1 MYLVEKVSQDIIK
14 EGDEEK
20 EAENRRIGDFK
31 VSLYEPS
38 RKSTYSQLLTCS

>member
-1 MYLVEKVSQDIIK
+1 MEKVSQVIFK

-31 VSLYEPS
+31 VGLYEPS
-38 RKSTYSQLLTCS
+38 GKSAYSQSLT